1 MICKALCWGA
11 ALQVGLLTESEKGQS
26 GALKLLLC
34 AGSEEESDH
43 VIYCKQH
50 YLAFNSRGYF
60 QDLNL

>member
-50 YLAFNSRGYF
+50 YLAFYSRGYF